1 MVAKEGFQRVSMSTW
16 NRVLTQNNNDDGI
29 FHLELGHGVPLNWIK
44 HSPTYTVY
52 LGAVVSN
59 PKTREQRG

>member
-1 MVAKEGFQRVSMSTW
+1 MSTW